1 MGMEQEISLIDLIAA
16 AVRKGTKIIIFA
28 LIIGLIVTVGSAF
41 LDSLGSGK
49 EKDPNILNSTERQI
63 RDLEKTIERAENGI
77 AAEREYIGKSLYM
90 QLNPY
95 DISSTTINY
104 TVSDLDVP
112 LDGSLGMM
120 QNPTEYALNRVIGQY
135 GQAWAGT
142 DLSDAPVLFDYGL
155 EDRFL
160 REVIFINNTEN
171 GNITIEAYAA
181 SEEESKKLASAAEAV
196 LRSLQN
202 TAATESFGHKL
213 THTSTVTKQV
223 IDEAIRDAQNAH
235 YDAIDTYTD
244 DLSSATKTLRDMQ
257 EDPVTQMIKKFI
269 IGCIA
274 GGILAFLWSMFRAMV
289 RSSAESAEQICA
301 QTGLNDL
308 GSAVSGKGGS
318 VFARLASAITGEKK
332 WDSDAEAL
340 SYMAERASIEC
351 DGPVLVTTVDKGAG
365 TPGVEALIA
374 ALQAK
379 GIDASFLPGIGLNAE
394 TLSALKDAGSVIFAV
409 TKGRTNI
416 PDLLAAKTVAEQA
429 GKTAAGFVML

>member
-1 MGMEQEISLIDLIAA
+1 MGTEQEISLIDLIAA

-28 LIIGLIVTVGSAF
+28 LIIGLIATAGSAF
-41 LDSLGSGK
+41 LDSLGSD
-49 EKDPNILNSTERQI
+49 EQKDPNVLSSTERQI

-112 LDGSLGMM
+112 LDGSLGTM
-120 QNPTEYALNRVIGQY
+120 QNPTEYALNRIIGQY
-135 GQAWAGT
+135 QQAWNGT
-142 DLSDAPVLFDYGL
+142 DLADAPVFSGYGL
-155 EDRFL
+155 EDRYL
-160 REVIFINNTEN
+160 REVVFINDAGN
-171 GNITIEAYAA
+171 GNIAIEAYAA

-202 TAATESFGHKL
+202 TAVTESFGHKL
-213 THTSTVTKQV
+213 IHTSTVTKQ
-223 IDEAIRDAQNAH
+223 ILDETIRDAQNAH

-244 DLSSATKTLRDMQ
+244 DLSSATKTLKDMQ
-257 EDPVTQMIKKFI
+257 EDPVTQLIKKFI

-274 GGILAFLWSMFRAMV
+274 GGILGFLWVMFRAMV
-289 RSSAESAEQICA
+289 RGSAESAEQVSA

-318 VFARLASAITGEKK
+318 VFSRLASAVTGEKK
-332 WDSDAEAL
+332 WENDAEAL

-351 DGPVLVTTVDKGAG
+351 DGPVLVTTVDKCAQ
-365 TPGVEALIA
+365 TPDVEPLIM
-374 ALQAK
+374 ALQAR
-379 GIDASFLPGIGLNAE
+379 GVDASFLPGVGMNADA
-394 TLSALKDAGSVIFAV
+394 LSALKEAGSVIFAV
-409 TKGRTNI
+409 TKGKTNI
-416 PDLLAAKTVAEQA
+416 PDLLAAKTIAEQA